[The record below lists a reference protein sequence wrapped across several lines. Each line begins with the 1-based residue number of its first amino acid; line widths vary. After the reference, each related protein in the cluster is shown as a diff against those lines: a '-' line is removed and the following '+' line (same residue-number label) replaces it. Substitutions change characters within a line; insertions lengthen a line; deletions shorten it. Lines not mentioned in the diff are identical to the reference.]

1 MAKISELPALNDPDG
16 NELVPVVK
24 GGKTMRANVAGLVAG
39 AVAGTV
45 DNLKVDDVAYI
56 GRPGGVALI
65 DGTPV
70 GIGAIYW
77 HHLVEDPGSL
87 VAIDLFDR
95 AAGINNL
102 AVYRGPLN
110 ALVRV
115 SLSTFATTGARTDR
129 RIPLAAAIALR
140 AGDVLAIQPANA
152 ALTVAEVQA
161 GDIGYTYSAPYLP
174 ETVALGAPTTNGQVQ
189 VRFVINYRKQV
200 VTAGSFLE
208 ATAIKIVSPRAV
220 AINSDANPRGYLEWK
235 TTGRPA
241 GHLVKWGTYTVTLDG
256 QAQRMEFPNYSL
268 AQPYAFIGNSL
279 TDSTDVLNR
288 WSQVLSA
295 RYRQLMISV
304 ARYSSDWRMV
314 YRVGAKAIVLTLAGA
329 VPANGSVAVSLIN
342 GAAIDGNNP
351 AAFLTT
357 GDASVV
363 SGMAMSGYLTRN
375 GVTRRATVSAPNGAS
390 FAYVVTQAPG
400 QTAITFDGPVTFV
413 PDFALSVPGRI
424 CPIWIGNNYFF
435 SGVANAYGDY
445 TNPQMWVDLKLIVA
459 FLQARGCRVILIPII
474 PSANTAEGDNWL
486 ARGPGT
492 PYTAMESANA
502 RTAAMFPGLMARH
515 ADGRSFLKFLQDRND
530 GSPEA
535 LDDVAKGFTPR
546 NLRRRAD
553 GSYDL
558 LHMYGDGAGDL
569 AVADFVDSALQ
580 AQAFPNAITQTTDF
594 VITAIGAE
602 NYLPDVAIARV
613 ARDPAADLADRLAN
627 VTARLDYAGLTIGG
641 FNANPS
647 IAEIGATIAST
658 ALAWT
663 IAGAQPTVQAVTRTG
678 GAATAVTA
686 NDRAATVTANLTT
699 DTTFTLVSTDAN
711 APAGSTAGTK
721 SATATLRFRQKGHAG
736 IVDKASAITSTEAN
750 GMALSWW
757 AEGVARTLSVT
768 VQASGFLWYSQP
780 SSLPD
785 PSAIKVNGFAVAPTK
800 TLRNH
805 TNAFGRVEQYADFLL
820 SNRLA
825 VGTVAN
831 LEIIA

>member
-56 GRPGGVALI
+56 GRPGGVALV

-115 SLSTFATTGARTDR
+115 SLSTFATTGTRTDR

-140 AGDVLAIQPANA
+140 AGDVLAIQPANG
-152 ALTVAEVQA
+152 ALTVAEVQS

-174 ETVALGAPTTNGQVQ
+174 ETVSLGAPTTNGQVQ
-189 VRFVINYRKQV
+189 VRFGINYRKQV

-208 ATAIKIVSPRAV
+208 ATAVKIVSPRAV
-220 AINSDANPRGYLEWK
+220 AINSDANPRGFLEWK
-235 TTGRPA
+235 TTGRPT
-241 GHLVKWGTYTVTLDG
+241 GHLVKWGTNVVTLDG

-268 AQPYAFIGNSL
+268 SQPYAFIGNSL
-279 TDSTDVLNR
+279 TDSTDVTNR
-288 WSQVLSA
+288 WSQVLAA
-295 RYRQLMISV
+295 RYAQLMISV

-329 VPANGSVAVSLIN
+329 LPAAGTVAVSKIN
-342 GAAIDGNNP
+342 GAPIDKDNP

-357 GDASVV
+357 GDATVV
-363 SGMAMSGYLTRN
+363 SGMAMSGYLMRN

-400 QTAITFDGPVTFV
+400 QKAITFDGPVTFV

-424 CPIWIGNNYFF
+424 CIIWLGNNYFF

-459 FLQARGCRVILIPII
+459 FLQARQCRVLLIPII
-474 PSANTAEGDNWL
+474 PSANTDPDDNWL
-486 ARGPGT
+486 ARGAGT

-502 RTAAMFPGLMARH
+502 RTEAFFPGLVARA
-515 ADGRSFLKFLQDRND
+515 ADGRPFLKFLQDRND

-546 NLRRRAD
+546 NLRRLPN
-553 GSYDL
+553 GSYDK

-569 AVADFVDSALQ
+569 AVADFVDGALQ
-580 AQAFPNAITQTTDF
+580 AQALPNAVTQTTDF
-594 VITAIGAE
+594 AITAIGAADQQS
-602 NYLPDVAIARV
+602 DVAIARV
-613 ARDPAADLADRLAN
+613 TRDPMADLSDAI
-627 VTARLDYAGLTIGG
+627 ARLGYGGLNVGPFT
-641 FNANPS
+641 ANPS
-647 IAEIGATIAST
+647 IAEAGSTVASV

-663 IAGAQPTVQAVTRTG
+663 ITGASPTVQTLTRTG
-678 GAATAVTA
+678 GAATALVAT
-686 NDRAATVTANLTT
+686 DRAKNIAANLIA
-699 DTTFTLVSTDAN
+699 DTTFTFTATDGS
-711 APAGSTAGTK
+711 APAGAIGATK
-721 SATATLRFRQKGHAG
+721 TVTTTLRFRQKGHAG
-736 IVDKASAITSTEAN
+736 IADKAAGISSADAN
-750 GMALSWW
+750 ALALSWW
-757 AEGVARTLSVT
+757 AESVARTLAVT
-768 VQASGFLWYSQP
+768 VQVAGFLWYSQP
-780 SSLPD
+780 ASQPD
-785 PSAIKVNGFAVAPTK
+785 PGSFKVNGFAVTPVK

-805 TNAFGRVEQYADFLL
+805 TNASGKVEQYADFVL

-825 VGTVAN
+825 VGTVVN
-831 LEIIA
+831 LEVFA

>member
-45 DNLKVDDVAYI
+45 DNLKVDDVAFI
-56 GRPGGVALI
+56 GRPGDVALV
-65 DGTPV
+65 DGTPT

-77 HHLVEDPGSL
+77 HHRVEDSGSL

-95 AAGINNL
+95 GAGVNNL
-102 AVYRGPLN
+102 AVYRGPRS

-115 SLSTFATTGARTDR
+115 SLSTFATTGTRTDR

-140 AGDVLAIQPANA
+140 AGDILAIQPANEV
-152 ALTVAEVQA
+152 LTVAEVQS
-161 GDIGYTYSAPYLP
+161 GDVGYTYSSPYLP
-174 ETVALGAPTTNGQVQ
+174 ETVALDAPTTNGQVQ

-200 VTAGSFLE
+200 VTAGTFLE
-208 ATAIKIVSPRAV
+208 ATAVKIVSPRAV

-235 TTGRPA
+235 TTGRPT

-357 GDASVV
+357 GDPGVV
-363 SGMAMSGYLTRN
+363 SGMAMSGYITRN

-424 CPIWIGNNYFF
+424 CVIWLGNNYFF
-435 SGVANAYGDY
+435 SGVANAYGDN

-459 FLQARGCRVILIPII
+459 FLQARGCRVLLLPII

-486 ARGPGT
+486 ARGAGT
-492 PYTAMESANA
+492 PYTAMEAANA
-502 RTAAMFPGLMARH
+502 RTTTMFPGLMARH
-515 ADGRSFLKFLQDRND
+515 ADGRSLLKFLQDRND

-580 AQAFPNAITQTTDF
+580 AQALPNAVTQTTDF
-594 VITAIGAE
+594 AITAIGGGDQQS
-602 NYLPDVAIARV
+602 DVAIARV
-613 ARDPAADLADRLAN
+613 VRDPMADLADA
-627 VTARLDYAGLTIGG
+627 VARLGYAGLNIRG
-641 FNANPS
+641 FTANPA
-647 IAEIGATIAST
+647 IAEVGST
-658 ALAWT
+658 VANVALAWT
-663 IAGAQPTVQAVTRTG
+663 IDGVAPTVQTLTRTG
-678 GAATAVTA
+678 GTATALVA
-686 NDRAATVTANLTT
+686 SDRAKNVAANLTT
-699 DTTFTLVSTDAN
+699 DSTFTLTATDAT
-711 APAGSTAGTK
+711 APAGAIGASKT
-721 SATATLRFRQKGHAG
+721 ATATVRFLQKGHAG
-736 IVDKASAITSTEAN
+736 VVDKAAVMTSADAN
-750 GMALSWW
+750 ALASSWW
-757 AEGVARTLSVT
+757 AEGVARTLT
-768 VQASGFLWYSQP
+768 LTAQAAGYLWYAQPASQ
-780 SSLPD
+780 PD
-785 PSAIKVNGFAVAPTK
+785 PSQFKANGFTVNATRS
-800 TLRNH
+800 LRAH
-805 TNAFGRVEQYADFLL
+805 VTATGQTVQYADFLL

-825 VGTVAN
+825 AGAVVT
-831 LEIIA
+831 LEVFA

>member
-56 GRPGGVALI
+56 GRPGGVALV

-102 AVYRGPLN
+102 AVYRGPLD

-115 SLSTFATTGARTDR
+115 SLSTFATTGTRTDR
-129 RIPLAAAIALR
+129 RIPLAAAIAVR
-140 AGDVLAIQPANA
+140 AGDVLAIQPANG
-152 ALTVAEVQA
+152 ALTVAEVQS

-208 ATAIKIVSPRAV
+208 ATAVKIVSPRAV

-235 TTGRPA
+235 TTGRPT

-400 QTAITFDGPVTFV
+400 QTAIMFDGPVTFV

-502 RTAAMFPGLMARH
+502 RTAEMFPGLMARH

-558 LHMYGDGAGDL
+558 LHMYGDGTGDL
-569 AVADFVDSALQ
+569 AVADFVESALQ
-580 AQAFPNAITQTTDF
+580 AQALPNAVTQTTDF
-594 VITAIGAE
+594 AITAIGGG
-602 NYLPDVAIARV
+602 NQQSDVAIARV
-613 ARDPAADLADRLAN
+613 TRDPMADLSDAI
-627 VTARLDYAGLTIGG
+627 ARLGYTGLNVRG
-641 FNANPS
+641 FIATPA
-647 IAEIGATIAST
+647 IAEVGSTVANT

-663 IAGAQPTVQAVTRTG
+663 IDGVAPTVQTLTRTG
-678 GAATAVTA
+678 GAATALVASDRAKNVAADLTA
-686 NDRAATVTANLTT
+686 N
-699 DTTFTLVSTDAN
+699 TTFTLTATDTA
-711 APAGSTAGTK
+711 APAGAIGATK
-721 SATATLRFRQKGHAG
+721 TATATLRFLQKGHAG
-736 IVDKASAITSTEAN
+736 VVDKAGVMTSADAN
-750 GMALSWW
+750 ALASSWW
-757 AEGVARTLSVT
+757 AEGIARTLTVT
-768 VQASGFLWYSQP
+768 AQAAGYLWYSQP
-780 SSLPD
+780 AAQPD
-785 PSAIKVNGFAVAPTK
+785 PSQFKANGFTVNAVK
-800 TLRNH
+800 SLRAH
-805 TNAFGRVEQYADFLL
+805 VTATGQTVQYADFLL

-825 VGTVAN
+825 AGAVVT
-831 LEIIA
+831 LEIFA

>member
-1 MAKISELPALNDPDG
+1 MAKISLLPALNDPDG

-56 GRPGGVALI
+56 GRPGDVALV

-87 VAIDLFDR
+87 IAIDVFDK
-95 AAGINNL
+95 AAGVNNL
-102 AVYRGPLN
+102 AVYRGPRN
-110 ALVRV
+110 ALARV
-115 SLSTFATTGARTDR
+115 SLSTFATTGTRKDR
-129 RIPLAAAIALR
+129 RILLAAAIALR
-140 AGDVLAIQPANA
+140 AGDILAIQPANG
-152 ALTVAEVQA
+152 ALTVAEVQS

-174 ETVALGAPTTNGQVQ
+174 ETISLDAPTTNGQVQ
-189 VRFVINYRKQV
+189 VRFVIAYRKQV
-200 VTAGSFLE
+200 VTAGTFLE
-208 ATAIKIVSPRAV
+208 ATAVKIVSPRAV

-235 TTGRPA
+235 TTGRPT

-329 VPANGSVAVSLIN
+329 VPANGSVAVTLIN
-342 GAAIDGNNP
+342 GAAIDGDNP

-357 GDASVV
+357 GDPGVV

-424 CPIWIGNNYFF
+424 CVIWLGNNYFF
-435 SGVANAYGDY
+435 SGVANAYGDN

-459 FLQARGCRVILIPII
+459 FLQARGCRVLLLPII

-486 ARGPGT
+486 ARGAGT
-492 PYTAMESANA
+492 PYTAMEAANA
-502 RTAAMFPGLMARH
+502 RTTTMFPGLMARH

-558 LHMYGDGAGDL
+558 LHMYGDGTGDL

-580 AQAFPNAITQTTDF
+580 AQALPNAVTQTTDF
-594 VITAIGAE
+594 AITAIGGGDQQS
-602 NYLPDVAIARV
+602 DVAIARV
-613 ARDPAADLADRLAN
+613 VRDPMADLADA
-627 VTARLDYAGLTIGG
+627 VARLGYAGLDVRG
-641 FNANPS
+641 FTATPA
-647 IAEIGATIAST
+647 IAEVGATVANI

-663 IAGAQPTVQAVTRTG
+663 IDGVAPTVQTLTRTG
-678 GAATAVTA
+678 GTATALVA
-686 NDRAATVTANLTT
+686 IDRVKSVAANLTT
-699 DTTFTLVSTDAN
+699 DSTFTLTATDAT
-711 APAGSTAGTK
+711 APAGAIGASKT
-721 SATATLRFRQKGHAG
+721 ATATVRFVQKGHAG
-736 IVDKASAITSTEAN
+736 VVDKPAVMTSADANALAS
-750 GMALSWW
+750 SWW
-757 AEGVARTLSVT
+757 AEGVARTLT
-768 VQASGFLWYSQP
+768 LTAQAAGYLWYSQP
-780 SSLPD
+780 ASQPD
-785 PSAIKVNGFAVAPTK
+785 PSQFKANGFTVNATRS
-800 TLRNH
+800 LRAH
-805 TNAFGRVEQYADFLL
+805 VTATGQTVQYADFLL

-825 VGTVAN
+825 AGAVVT
-831 LEIIA
+831 LEVFA

>member
-56 GRPGGVALI
+56 GRPGGVALV

-110 ALVRV
+110 ALARV
-115 SLSTFATTGARTDR
+115 SLTTFATTGTRTDR

-140 AGDVLAIQPANA
+140 AGDVLAIQPANG
-152 ALTVAEVQA
+152 ALTVAEVQS

-189 VRFVINYRKQV
+189 VRFVIAYRKQV
-200 VTAGSFLE
+200 VTAGTFLE
-208 ATAIKIVSPRAV
+208 ATAVKIVSPRAV

-235 TTGRPA
+235 TTGRPT
-241 GHLVKWGTYTVTLDG
+241 GHLVKWGTYTVTLDS

-288 WSQVLSA
+288 WSQVLAA
-295 RYRQLMISV
+295 RYAQLMISV

-314 YRVGAKAIVLTLAGA
+314 YRVGAKAIELTLAGA
-329 VPANGSVAVSLIN
+329 LPAAGTVAVSKIN

-424 CPIWIGNNYFF
+424 CVIWLGNNYFF

-459 FLQARGCRVILIPII
+459 FLQARGCRVLLIPII
-474 PSANTAEGDNWL
+474 PSANTAPDDNWL
-486 ARGPGT
+486 ARGAGT

-502 RTAAMFPGLMARH
+502 RTEALFPGLVARH
-515 ADGRSFLKFLQDRND
+515 ADGRRFLKFLQDRND

-546 NLRRRAD
+546 NLRRLPN

-569 AVADFVDSALQ
+569 AVADFVESALQ
-580 AQAFPNAITQTTDF
+580 AQALPNAVTQSTDF
-594 VITAIGAE
+594 AITAIGGGDQQS
-602 NYLPDVAIARV
+602 DVAIARV
-613 ARDPAADLADRLAN
+613 TRDAMADLSDAIVRLSYGGLN
-627 VTARLDYAGLTIGG
+627 VGPLT
-641 FNANPS
+641 ANPS
-647 IAEIGATIAST
+647 IAEAGSTVASV

-663 IAGAQPTVQAVTRTG
+663 ITGAAPTVQTLTRTG
-678 GAATAVTA
+678 GAATALVAT
-686 NDRAATVTANLTT
+686 DRAKNVVANLVA
-699 DTTFTLVSTDAN
+699 DTAFTFTATDGN
-711 APAGSTAGTK
+711 APAGAIGASRTV
-721 SATATLRFRQKGHAG
+721 TATLRFRQKGHAG
-736 IVDKASAITSTEAN
+736 IVDKSAGITSAEAN
-750 GMALSWW
+750 ALVSSWW
-757 AEGVARTLSVT
+757 AESTARTLSIT
-768 VQASGFLWYSQP
+768 AEAAGYLWYSQP
-780 SSLPD
+780 ASQPD
-785 PSAIKVNGFAVAPTK
+785 PSAFKVNGFAVNAVK

-805 TNAFGRVEQYADFLL
+805 TNASGRIEQYADFLL

-831 LEIIA
+831 LETIA